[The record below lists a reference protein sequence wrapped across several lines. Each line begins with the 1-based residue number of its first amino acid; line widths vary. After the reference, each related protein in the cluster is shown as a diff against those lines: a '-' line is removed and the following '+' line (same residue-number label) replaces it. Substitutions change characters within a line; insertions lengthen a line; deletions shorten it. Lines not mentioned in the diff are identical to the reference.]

1 MKVLIIGSGGRE
13 HALAWALARSPQ
25 VEQLYN
31 NSTNAG
37 ILSLATQVKENSPA
51 GLAEFTKKEGIDLTV
66 VGPEQ
71 PLVDGIVDLFT
82 AHGLKIFGPMQAAAK
97 LEGSKIYAK
106 EFMQRHHIPTAYA
119 ASFAQVEDADKAL
132 SDGSFTY
139 PLVIKADGLAAG
151 KGVVIAEDEASARA
165 TIQAF
170 MTEQKLGAAG
180 NQVLLEECLV
190 GRELSYLLF
199 TDGENFIPLPFA
211 QDHKRAF
218 DGDQGPNTGGMGVFS
233 TPGMLDEATEKQIV
247 DEIVIPSLKGAKA
260 EGFTFRGVLFIGLML
275 TNKGAKVL
283 EYNVRLGD
291 PETQAVLKRLD
302 SDLLEILL
310 ATTEGRLH
318 QMKPTWSDDSVACVV
333 MASAGYPGSYE
344 NGKLISGIAEA
355 ESVNGVNVFQAG
367 TRRNEKGE
375 IETAGG
381 RVLAVTARAAT
392 LAAATEL
399 AYAGIEKISFA
410 GGHYR
415 RDIGREI

>member
-37 ILSLATQVKENSPA
+37 ILSLATQVKENSPV
-51 GLAEFTKKEGIDLTV
+51 GLAEFAKKEGIDLTV

-82 AHGLKIFGPMQAAAK
+82 AHGLKIFGPVQAAAK

-119 ASFAQVEDADKAL
+119 ASFAQVEDALKAL
-132 SDGSFTY
+132 SDGSFAY

-151 KGVVIAEDEASARA
+151 KGVVIAEDETIARA

-180 NQVLLEECLV
+180 NQILLEECLV
-190 GRELSYLLF
+190 GRELSYLIF

-233 TPGMLDEATEKQIV
+233 TPGMLDETIEKQIV
-247 DEIVIPSLKGAKA
+247 DEIVLPSLRGAKA

-275 TNKGAKVL
+275 TKDGAKVL

-318 QMKPTWSDDSVACVV
+318 QIKPRWSDDSVACVV

-355 ESVNGVNVFQAG
+355 ETVNGVNVFQAG
-367 TRRNEKGE
+367 TCRNEKGE

-399 AYAGIEKISFA
+399 AYAGIAKISFA

-415 RDIGREI
+415 RDIGRKV